1 MTFDNISKLNIHK
14 LLKDIQHDIYITVP
28 DDLWNK
34 LYQNLQNEV
43 INWGSSRYTS
53 LLVEK
58 TFDHIQ
64 IVNLQHDV
72 FVDIPQILDDI
83 SQVNFT
89 KNFDHISQTRQNKIK
104 QIIQQ
109 TINQANTQR
118 SLQSLP
124 QAKPDVNPNSKGD

>member
-1 MTFDNISKLNIHK
+1 MTSDNISKLNIHK

-28 DDLWNK
+28 DALWNK
-34 LYQNLQNEV
+34 LYQNLQKEV

-89 KNFDHISQTRQNKIK
+89 KSFDHISQTRQNKIK
-104 QIIQQ
+104 QIIQH
-109 TINQANTQR
+109 TINQANTQ
-118 SLQSLP
+118 QSLP
-124 QAKPDVNPNSKGD
+124 QTKPNDNPNSKGD

>member
-1 MTFDNISKLNIHK
+1 MTFDDISKLNIHK

-58 TFDHIQ
+58 TFDHIH

-89 KNFDHISQTRQNKIK
+89 KNFNHISQNHQNKIK
-104 QIIQQ
+104 QIIQH

-124 QAKPDVNPNSKGD
+124 QAKPDVSPDSKGD

>member
-1 MTFDNISKLNIHK
+1 MTFDDIRKLNIHK
-14 LLKDIQHDIYITVP
+14 LLKDIQHDIYITIP

-34 LYQNLQNEV
+34 LYQNLQKEV

-58 TFDHIQ
+58 TFNHFQ

-89 KNFDHISQTRQNKIK
+89 KNFDHISQNRQNKIK
-104 QIIQQ
+104 QIIQH
-109 TINQANTQR
+109 TINKANTQR

-124 QAKPDVNPNSKGD
+124 QAKPDVNSNSKGD

>member
-1 MTFDNISKLNIHK
+1 MTFDDISKLNIHK
-14 LLKDIQHDIYITVP
+14 LLKDIQHDIYITIP

-64 IVNLQHDV
+64 IVNLRHDV

-89 KNFDHISQTRQNKIK
+89 KSFDHISQNRQNKIK
-104 QIIQQ
+104 QIIQHTISQ
-109 TINQANTQR
+109 TNTQR

>member
-1 MTFDNISKLNIHK
+1 MTFDDISKLNIHK
-14 LLKDIQHDIYITVP
+14 LLKDIQHDIYITIP
-28 DDLWNK
+28 NDLWNK
-34 LYQNLQNEV
+34 LYQNLQKEV

-89 KNFDHISQTRQNKIK
+89 KSFDHISQTRQDKIK
-104 QIIQQ
+104 QIIQH
-109 TINQANTQR
+109 TINQANTQQ

>member
-1 MTFDNISKLNIHK
+1 MTFNTISKLKIHK
-14 LLKDIQHDIYITVP
+14 LLKDIQHDIYITIP

-53 LLVEK
+53 LIVEK
-58 TFDHIQ
+58 TFDHIK
-64 IVNLQHDV
+64 IVNLKHDV
-72 FVDIPQILDDI
+72 FVDIPQILNDI

-89 KNFDHISQTRQNKIK
+89 KNFDHILQTRQNKIK
-104 QIIQQ
+104 QIIQH

-124 QAKPDVNPNSKGD
+124 QNQTRR

>member
-1 MTFDNISKLNIHK
+1 MTFNDLDKLNIHK

-34 LYQNLQNEV
+34 LYQNLQNEI

-72 FVDIPQILDDI
+72 FVDIPQILDNI
-83 SQVNFT
+83 SQVTFT

-104 QIIQQ
+104 QIIQHK
-109 TINQANTQR
+109 INQANTQQ

>member
-1 MTFDNISKLNIHK
+1 MTFDDISKLNIHK
-14 LLKDIQHDIYITVP
+14 LLKDIQHDIYITIP
-28 DDLWNK
+28 NDLWNK
-34 LYQNLQNEV
+34 LYQNLQKEV

-53 LLVEK
+53 LLVDK

-64 IVNLQHDV
+64 IINLQHDV

-89 KNFDHISQTRQNKIK
+89 KNFDHISQNRQNKIK
-104 QIIQQ
+104 QIIQH
-109 TINQANTQR
+109 TINQANTQW

>member
-1 MTFDNISKLNIHK
+1 MTFDEISKLNIHK

-58 TFDHIQ
+58 TFDHIH
-64 IVNLQHDV
+64 IVNLKHDV

-89 KNFDHISQTRQNKIK
+89 KNFDHISQTRQKKIK
-104 QIIQQ
+104 QIIQHI
-109 TINQANTQR
+109 INQANTQR

>member
-1 MTFDNISKLNIHK
+1 MTFNDLDKLNIHK

-34 LYQNLQNEV
+34 LYQNLQNEI

-58 TFDHIQ
+58 TFEHIQ

-72 FVDIPQILDDI
+72 FVDIPQILDNI
-83 SQVNFT
+83 SQVTFT

-104 QIIQQ
+104 QIIQR
-109 TINQANTQR
+109 TINQANTQQ

>member
-1 MTFDNISKLNIHK
+1 MTFDDISKLNIHK
-14 LLKDIQHDIYITVP
+14 LLKDIQHDIYITIP

-34 LYQNLQNEV
+34 LYQNLQKEV

-64 IVNLQHDV
+64 IVNLRHDV

-89 KNFDHISQTRQNKIK
+89 KNFDHISQNRQNKIK
-104 QIIQQ
+104 QIIQHTISQ
-109 TINQANTQR
+109 TNTQR

>member
-1 MTFDNISKLNIHK
+1 MTFNDLDKLNIHK

-34 LYQNLQNEV
+34 LYQNLQNEI

-58 TFDHIQ
+58 TFDHIK

-72 FVDIPQILDDI
+72 FVDIPQILDNI
-83 SQVNFT
+83 SQVTFT

-104 QIIQQ
+104 QIIQH
-109 TINQANTQR
+109 TINQANTQQ

>member
-1 MTFDNISKLNIHK
+1 MTFDDISKLNIHK

-58 TFDHIQ
+58 TFDHIK

-83 SQVNFT
+83 SQVTFT
-89 KNFDHISQTRQNKIK
+89 KNFDHISQTRQDKIK
-104 QIIQQ
+104 QIIQH
-109 TINQANTQR
+109 TINQANTQQ

>member
-104 QIIQQ
+104 KIIQSFKK
-109 TINQANTQR
+109 R
-118 SLQSLP
+118 
-124 QAKPDVNPNSKGD
+124 

>member
-1 MTFDNISKLNIHK
+1 MTFDDISKLNIHK
-14 LLKDIQHDIYITVP
+14 LLKDIQHDIYITIP

-34 LYQNLQNEV
+34 LYQNLQKEV

-89 KNFDHISQTRQNKIK
+89 KNFDHISQNRQNKIK
-104 QIIQQ
+104 QIIQHTISQ
-109 TINQANTQR
+109 TNTQR

>member
-1 MTFDNISKLNIHK
+1 MTFNDLDKLNIHK

-34 LYQNLQNEV
+34 LYQNLQNEI

-58 TFDHIQ
+58 TFDHIK

-72 FVDIPQILDDI
+72 FVDIPQILDNI
-83 SQVNFT
+83 SQVTFT

-104 QIIQQ
+104 QIIQR
-109 TINQANTQR
+109 TINQANTQQ

>member
-1 MTFDNISKLNIHK
+1 MTFNDLDKLNIHK

-34 LYQNLQNEV
+34 LYQNLQNEI

-58 TFDHIQ
+58 TFEHIQ

-72 FVDIPQILDDI
+72 FVDIPQILDNI
-83 SQVNFT
+83 SQVTFT

-104 QIIQQ
+104 QIIQH
-109 TINQANTQR
+109 TINQANTQQ

>member
-1 MTFDNISKLNIHK
+1 MTFDDIKKLNIHK
-14 LLKDIQHDIYITVP
+14 LLKDIQHDIYITIP

-34 LYQNLQNEV
+34 LYQNLQKEV

-58 TFDHIQ
+58 TFNHIQ

-89 KNFDHISQTRQNKIK
+89 KNFDHISQNRQNKIK
-104 QIIQQ
+104 QIIQH
-109 TINQANTQR
+109 TINKANTQR

>member
-1 MTFDNISKLNIHK
+1 MTFDDISKLNIHK
-14 LLKDIQHDIYITVP
+14 LLKDIQHDIYITIP

-34 LYQNLQNEV
+34 LYQNLQKEV

-64 IVNLQHDV
+64 IVNLRHDV

-89 KNFDHISQTRQNKIK
+89 KSFDHISQNRQNKIK
-104 QIIQQ
+104 QIIQHTISQ
-109 TINQANTQR
+109 TNTQR

>member
-1 MTFDNISKLNIHK
+1 MTFNNLDKLNIYK

-34 LYQNLQNEV
+34 LYQNLQNEI

-64 IVNLQHDV
+64 IVSLQHDV

-83 SQVNFT
+83 SQVNFK
-89 KNFDHISQTRQNKIK
+89 KNFDHISQTRQDKIK
-104 QIIQQ
+104 QIIQH

-124 QAKPDVNPNSKGD
+124 QVKPDVNPNSKGD

>member
-1 MTFDNISKLNIHK
+1 MTFDDISKLNIHK

-64 IVNLQHDV
+64 IVNLRHDV

-89 KNFDHISQTRQNKIK
+89 KSFDHISQNRQNKIK
-104 QIIQQ
+104 QIIQH
-109 TINQANTQR
+109 TISQANTQR

-124 QAKPDVNPNSKGD
+124 QAKPDINPNSKGD

>member
-1 MTFDNISKLNIHK
+1 MTFDDIRKLNIHK
-14 LLKDIQHDIYITVP
+14 LLKDIQHDIYITIP

-34 LYQNLQNEV
+34 LYQNLQKEV

-58 TFDHIQ
+58 TFNHIQ

-89 KNFDHISQTRQNKIK
+89 KNFDHISQNRQNKIK
-104 QIIQQ
+104 QIIQH
-109 TINQANTQR
+109 TINKANTQR

-124 QAKPDVNPNSKGD
+124 QAKPDVNSNSKGD

>member
-1 MTFDNISKLNIHK
+1 MTFDDIRKLNIHK
-14 LLKDIQHDIYITVP
+14 LLKDIQHDIYITIP

-34 LYQNLQNEV
+34 LYQNLQKEV

-58 TFDHIQ
+58 TFNHIQ

-89 KNFDHISQTRQNKIK
+89 KNFDHISQNRQNKIK
-104 QIIQQ
+104 QIIQH
-109 TINQANTQR
+109 TINKANTQR

>member
-1 MTFDNISKLNIHK
+1 MTFDDISKLNIHK
-14 LLKDIQHDIYITVP
+14 LLKDIQHDIYITIP
-28 DDLWNK
+28 NDLWNK
-34 LYQNLQNEV
+34 LYQNLQKEV

-58 TFDHIQ
+58 TFDHIH

-89 KNFDHISQTRQNKIK
+89 KNFDHISQNRQKKIK
-104 QIIQQ
+104 QIIQH
-109 TINQANTQR
+109 TISQANTQR

-124 QAKPDVNPNSKGD
+124 QAKPDVNPKSKGD